1 MNKAVLLGSSL
12 ALGLGAL
19 ITGAVLEPPAVRAQ
33 GEAVWL
39 NSYSAAQSAARQAG
53 KPIFLVFR

>member
-1 MNKAVLLGSSL
+1 VNKAVLLGSSL

-19 ITGAVLEPPAVRAQ
+19 VTGAVLEPPAARAQ

-39 NSYSAAQSAARQAG
+39 NSFAAAQAAARQAG

>member
-1 MNKAVLLGSSL
+1 MNKVLMLGSSL
-12 ALGLGAL
+12 TLGLGAVAG
-19 ITGAVLEPPAVRAQ
+19 GALLQPPAARAQ

-39 NSYSAAQSAARQAG
+39 NSYAAAQAAAREAG